1 MARRKS
7 PSAPEIRGR
16 RSMRSLELRAALA
29 LMCGLHGSAL
39 AQTPATSAAQAWPT
53 KTVRLIVPLT
63 PGSATDILARTV
75 SARLSGPLGQPVV
88 VENRAGASTT
98 IGAAAVAKA
107 DPDGHT
113 ILVTSSAHTVAPFL
127 YSSLPYDAARD
138 LAGVTPLANLPTVL
152 LVAPSKGFKS
162 VHDLVAAARAKPGS
176 INYASAA
183 ASTQLNAERFRRSAQ
198 FEAVHIPFKGA
209 PEALN
214 EIVAGRVDFYFA
226 PISAVLPLLRDGKV
240 VALAVGASKRAS
252 ILPDL
257 PTTLE
262 AGYPDSDYNFWIGM
276 LVPSRTPRDIV
287 NRLHQETSA
296 VLQLPDVQDR
306 VSKLGAEPMLM
317 TPQQFDAYIRDELR
331 ANAALVKAA
340 GITAN

>member
-1 MARRKS
+1 
-7 PSAPEIRGR
+7 
-16 RSMRSLELRAALA
+16 MRSLELRAALA

-176 INYASAA
+176 INFASAA
-183 ASTQLNAERFRRSAQ
+183 ASTQLNAERFRRSAR
-198 FEAVHIPFKGA
+198 FEAVHVPFKGA
-209 PEALN
+209 PEALT
-214 EIVAGRVDFYFA
+214 EVMAGRVDFYFSPIA
-226 PISAVLPLLRDGKV
+226 PALPLLRDGKLL
-240 VALAVGASKRAS
+240 ALAIGASKRAS

-257 PTTLE
+257 PTTIE
-262 AGYPDSDYNFWIGM
+262 AGFPDSDYNFWVGM
-276 LVPSRTPRDIV
+276 FVPARTPVEAIG
-287 NRLHQETSA
+287 RLHRESSA
-296 VLQLPDVQDR
+296 ALQLPEVRER
-306 VSKLGAEPMLM
+306 VARLGAEPMTM
-317 TPQQFDAYIRDELR
+317 TPGEFDAYVRDELR
-331 ANAALVKAA
+331 TNAALVKAA

>member
-1 MARRKS
+1 
-7 PSAPEIRGR
+7 
-16 RSMRSLELRAALA
+16 MRSLELRAAVA
-29 LMCGLHGSAL
+29 LVCGLHGSAL
-39 AQTPATSAAQAWPT
+39 AQAPAASAAQAWPT

-176 INYASAA
+176 INFASAA
-183 ASTQLNAERFRRSAQ
+183 ASTQLNAERFRRSAR

-209 PEALN
+209 PEALT
-214 EIVAGRVDFYFA
+214 EVMAGRVDFYFSPIA
-226 PISAVLPLLRDGKV
+226 PALPLLRDGKLL
-240 VALAVGASKRAS
+240 ALAIGASKRAS

-257 PTTLE
+257 PTTIE
-262 AGYPDSDYNFWIGM
+262 AGFPDSDYNFWVGM
-276 LVPSRTPRDIV
+276 FVPARTPVEVIK
-287 NRLHQETSA
+287 RLHRESSSA
-296 VLQLPDVQDR
+296 LQVPEVRER
-306 VSKLGAEPMLM
+306 VARLGAEPMTM
-317 TPQQFDAYIRDELR
+317 APGEFDAYVRDELR
-331 ANAALVKAA
+331 TNAALVKAA

>member
-1 MARRKS
+1 MLKRCAV
-7 PSAPEIRGR
+7 
-16 RSMRSLELRAALA
+16 LA
-29 LMCGLHGSAL
+29 LLFAFQAG
-39 AQTPATSAAQAWPT
+39 AQPWPI
-53 KTVRLIVPLT
+53 KTVRVIVTLA
-63 PGSATDILARTV
+63 PGSATDILARTL
-75 SARLSGPLGQPVV
+75 SERLSRQLGQPVI
-88 VENRAGASTT
+88 VENRPGASTT
-98 IGAAAVAKA
+98 LGAALVAKA
-107 DPDGHT
+107 EPDGHT
-113 ILVTSSAHTVAPFL
+113 LLVTSSAHTVAPFL
-127 YSSLPYDAARD
+127 YPNVGYDTTRD
-138 LAGVTPLANLPTVL
+138 LAAVAPLANLPTVL
-152 LVAPSKGFKS
+152 VVPASRGYRS

-276 LVPSRTPRDIV
+276 LVPARTPRDIV
-287 NRLHQETSA
+287 NRLHQETFA

-331 ANAALVKAA
+331 ANAALIKAA

>member
-1 MARRKS
+1 
-7 PSAPEIRGR
+7 
-16 RSMRSLELRAALA
+16 
-29 LMCGLHGSAL
+29 MCGLHGSAL

-53 KTVRLIVPLT
+53 KTVRVITPLT

-75 SARLSGPLGQPVV
+75 AERLSGQLGQPVV
-88 VENRAGASTT
+88 VENRPGASTT

-127 YSSLPYDAARD
+127 YSNLSYDTARD

-152 LVAPSKGFKS
+152 LVSPSKGYKS

-183 ASTQLNAERFRRSAQ
+183 ASTQLNAERFRRSAR

-209 PEALN
+209 PEALT
-214 EIVAGRVDFYFA
+214 EVMVGRVDFYFSPIA
-226 PISAVLPLLRDGKV
+226 PALPLLRDGKLL
-240 VALAVGASKRAS
+240 ALAIGASKRAS

-257 PTTLE
+257 PTTIE
-262 AGYPDSDYNFWIGM
+262 AGFPDSDYNFWVGM
-276 LVPSRTPRDIV
+276 FVPARTPLEVI
-287 NRLHQETSA
+287 NRLHRESA
-296 VLQLPDVQDR
+296 AALQLPEVR
-306 VSKLGAEPMLM
+306 ERIARLGAEPMAM
-317 TPQQFDAYIRDELR
+317 TPMQFDSYVRDELR
-331 ANAALVKAA
+331 TNAVLVKAA

>member
-1 MARRKS
+1 MLKRCAV
-7 PSAPEIRGR
+7 
-16 RSMRSLELRAALA
+16 LA
-29 LMCGLHGSAL
+29 LLFAFQAG
-39 AQTPATSAAQAWPT
+39 AQPWPI
-53 KTVRLIVPLT
+53 KTVRVIVTLA
-63 PGSATDILARTV
+63 PGSATDILARTL
-75 SARLSGPLGQPVV
+75 SERLSRQLGQPVI
-88 VENRAGASTT
+88 VENRPGASTT
-98 IGAAAVAKA
+98 LGAALVAKA
-107 DPDGHT
+107 EPDGYT
-113 ILVTSSAHTVAPFL
+113 LLVTSSAHTVAPFL
-127 YSSLPYDAARD
+127 YPNVGYDTTRD
-138 LAGVTPLANLPTVL
+138 LAAVAPLANLPTVL
-152 LVAPSKGFKS
+152 VVPASRGYRS

-276 LVPSRTPRDIV
+276 LVPARTPRDIV

-331 ANAALVKAA
+331 VNAALIKAA

>member
-1 MARRKS
+1 
-7 PSAPEIRGR
+7 
-16 RSMRSLELRAALA
+16 MRSLELHATVVA

-39 AQTPATSAAQAWPT
+39 AQAWPT
-53 KTVRLIVPLT
+53 KTVRVITPLT

-75 SARLSGPLGQPVV
+75 AERLSVQLGQPVV
-88 VENRAGASTT
+88 VENRPGASTT

-127 YSSLPYDAARD
+127 YSNLSYDTARD
-138 LAGVTPLANLPTVL
+138 LAGVTPLATLPTVL
-152 LVAPSKGFKS
+152 LVAPSKGYQS

-183 ASTQLNAERFRRSAQ
+183 ASTQLNAERFRRSAR

-209 PEALN
+209 PEALT
-214 EIVAGRVDFYFA
+214 EVMAGRVDFYFSPIA
-226 PISAVLPLLRDGKV
+226 PALPLLRDGKLR
-240 VALAVGASKRAS
+240 ALAIGASKRAS

-257 PTTLE
+257 PTTIE
-262 AGYPDSDYNFWIGM
+262 AGFPDSDYNFWVGM
-276 LVPSRTPRDIV
+276 FVPARTPV
-287 NRLHQETSA
+287 EAVSRLHRESA
-296 VLQLPDVQDR
+296 AALQLPEVR
-306 VSKLGAEPMLM
+306 ERIARLGAEPMSM
-317 TPQQFDAYIRDELR
+317 TPQQFDAYVRDELR
-331 ANAALVKAA
+331 INAALVKAA

>member
-1 MARRKS
+1 MLKRCAV
-7 PSAPEIRGR
+7 
-16 RSMRSLELRAALA
+16 LA
-29 LMCGLHGSAL
+29 LLFAFQAG
-39 AQTPATSAAQAWPT
+39 AQPWPI
-53 KTVRLIVPLT
+53 KTVRVIVTLA
-63 PGSATDILARTV
+63 PGSATDILARTL
-75 SARLSGPLGQPVV
+75 SERLSRQLGQPVI
-88 VENRAGASTT
+88 VENRPGASTT
-98 IGAAAVAKA
+98 LGAALVAKA
-107 DPDGHT
+107 EPDGYT
-113 ILVTSSAHTVAPFL
+113 LLVTSSAHTVAPFL
-127 YSSLPYDAARD
+127 YPNVGYDTTRD
-138 LAGVTPLANLPTVL
+138 LAAVAPLANLPTVL
-152 LVAPSKGFKS
+152 VVPASRGYRS

-276 LVPSRTPRDIV
+276 LVPARTPRDIV

-331 ANAALVKAA
+331 ANAALIKAA